1 MVSLPFSRPCLHE
14 SLAGGVAAD
23 ATHHRHSAILFPT
36 TARMRLTVAA
46 AAAAEGQN
54 QKGRSHGKLTAGGY
68 LITFTNGDKNKQ
80 GEGQI
85 KLTRLRQS
93 SAFVIKD
100 WRKNNANAG
109 EQML

>member
-36 TARMRLTVAA
+36 VTRMRLAVAA

-54 QKGRSHGKLTAGGY
+54 QKGRSHGKLAAGGY
-68 LITFTNGDKNKQ
+68 PITSTNAGKNKQ
-80 GEGQI
+80 EEGYI
-85 KLTRLRQS
+85 KLIKSRQS

-100 WRKNNANAG
+100 RRKNNVNAG